1 MLSAQ
6 KGGQPQ
12 RRMKMFMQRENN
24 ELVFRLCACG
34 SDHTCPPD
42 VHGFSVAVFFYDFG
56 GDVAKR
62 AGERGELLVRRMEKF
77 FSVKR

>member
-1 MLSAQ
+1 VLSAQ

-42 VHGFSVAVFFYDFG
+42 VHGFSVAVFFMTSG
-56 GDVAKR
+56 VT
-62 AGERGELLVRRMEKF
+62 
-77 FSVKR
+77 